1 MLERNNDVKIGYIS
15 LFDLSDD
22 EFNTLL
28 DYFEFKKKSPSVR
41 YLASLI
47 GKEAFLEMMDL
58 FSSDTIK
65 MPTRAESIKIL
76 NYISIYHYLKDRDF
90 SDLAYQKAKGLYKA
104 FTGGVNIAS
113 EDKFNLTIFWAEL
126 LMEGSPFLCC
136 Y

>member
-1 MLERNNDVKIGYIS
+1 MDNVLERNNDVKIGYIS

-90 SDLAYQKAKGLYKA
+90 SDISYQKAKGLYKRKMESLESI
-104 FTGGVNIAS
+104 VNTINNLNSS
-113 EDKFNLTIFWAEL
+113 EEFED
-126 LMEGSPFLCC
+126 EGDEFEE
-136 Y
+136 

>member
-1 MLERNNDVKIGYIS
+1 MERNNGDIKIGYIS

-28 DYFEFKKKSPSVR
+28 DYFEFKKKSPSIR

-58 FSSDTIK
+58 FASDMIK

-90 SDLAYQKAKGLYKA
+90 SDIAFQKAKGLYKRKLDSLQSI
-104 FTGGVNIAS
+104 VNTINNLNNIDNDFNEEG
-113 EDKFNLTIFWAEL
+113 EDFE
-126 LMEGSPFLCC
+126 E
-136 Y
+136 